1 MRRTNRVVFI
11 VLFCLYCSA
20 SIDAKEPGAR
30 FNLYGELSEYEH
42 QKDLPEKGQVL
53 IVGKISVS
61 PALNRDFL
69 AASLFRAD
77 RNNPIVTALPVNDNA
92 VYFTE
97 FDDFF
102 FITVDIAGKKGA
114 EDLEFIELGD
124 AKVHPFALWEG
135 SFWLPIKV
143 KFRVPKGAQCVYIG
157 SFYYTMEGYL
167 YTIASVDVV
176 DEYEAAV
183 RALEERFGKGQT
195 LVRVPLQALKE

>member
-1 MRRTNRVVFI
+1 MRRINIVVVIIIFS
-11 VLFCLYCSA
+11 LYCIMT
-20 SIDAKEPGAR
+20 IDAREPSTK
-30 FNLYGELSEYEH
+30 FNLYGEISGYER
-42 QKDLPEKGQVL
+42 QVSLPEKGQVL
-53 IVGKISVS
+53 IVGKIALS

-77 RNNPIVTALPVNDNA
+77 RNKPIVIVLPVNDKA
-92 VYFTE
+92 VCFTE
-97 FDDFF
+97 FEDFF
-102 FITVDIAGKKGA
+102 FVLADIDGKNEA
-114 EDLEFIELGD
+114 TTIEYIELGE
-124 AKVHPFALWEG
+124 ALVNPFALMEG
-135 SFWLPIKV
+135 LFRLPLNA